1 MADIRILVADHDV
14 ENQMTIVDTLI
25 GEGYETVRASN
36 GTKALQTLREE
47 QIDLAIISVG
57 LPGINGTNVL
67 RTARSQGVKTPIIG
81 VTGADTESVVLY
93 FECGADDCVRKPISI
108 CELSCRVRA
117 LLRRSMPSE
126 KLAAPSLRFGDLEID
141 EDALEVR
148 VRGVDVKLR
157 PKEFIL
163 FSVLAKSPGVVLSRR
178 TLIERAWGFDYR
190 GTERAV
196 DGHIRR
202 IRERLEDDYK
212 LPLEIRSIYGFG
224 YKFMSMAPFPNFS
237 KALPMS
243 SARLQGA

>member
-67 RTARSQGVKTPIIG
+67 RTARSQGVNTPIIG
-81 VTGADTESVVLY
+81 VTGGDTESVVLY

-117 LLRRSMPSE
+117 LLRRSKPLE
-126 KLAAPSLRFGDLEID
+126 KLPALPLRFGDLEID
-141 EDALEVR
+141 EGALEAR

-157 PKEFIL
+157 PKEFVL
-163 FSVLAKSPGVVLSRR
+163 FLVLAKNPGVVLSRK

-212 LPLEIRSIYGFG
+212 LPLEIKSIYGFG
-224 YKFMSMAPFPNFS
+224 YKFMCVAPFSDFS
-237 KALPMS
+237 RSLSGRA
-243 SARLQGA
+243 AQLQGA